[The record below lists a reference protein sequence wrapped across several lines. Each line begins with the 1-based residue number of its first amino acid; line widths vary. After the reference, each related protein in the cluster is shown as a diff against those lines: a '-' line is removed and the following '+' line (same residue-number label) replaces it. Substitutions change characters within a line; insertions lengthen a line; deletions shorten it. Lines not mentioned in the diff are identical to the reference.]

1 MLYSPEN
8 VPASVFYFKPKKK
21 WSPGDDIWFEK
32 TATGH
37 NVLNTRF
44 KKMCRDAGLVGNFTN
59 RSGRATAITRMYD
72 AGLPEKSIMQR
83 SGHRSIEGV
92 RAYQREDP
100 NNKIVVSNTLSSSK
114 RGLLSSN
121 EKSIAVSSPTCISN
135 NELNMDDDLM
145 LVKAC
150 EDYEKIVSVSNIH
163 LDGIFQGASLE
174 NVTVNISIN
183 K

>member
-1 MLYSPEN
+1 
-8 VPASVFYFKPKKK
+8 
-21 WSPGDDIWFEK
+21 
-32 TATGH
+32 
-37 NVLNTRF
+37 
-44 KKMCRDAGLVGNFTN
+44 
-59 RSGRATAITRMYD
+59 MYD

-92 RAYQREDP
+92 RAYQREDR

-114 RGLLSSN
+114 RGLPGSN
-121 EKSIAVSSPTCISN
+121 EKSIEVDSPTCISN
-135 NELNMDDDLM
+135 NKLNMDDDKDGDLM

-150 EDYEKIVSVSNIH
+150 EDYEKSVSVSNIH